1 MKGQNVMKTKKVATL
16 GLCIALSMVLSFI
29 EHQIPPLVA
38 VPGVKVGLP
47 NLVMVFMLYK
57 IGWKETAV
65 VSLIRVVLVSMLFG
79 SVVSMAYGLVG
90 ATLSLI
96 GMTLLK
102 KTKLFSTIA
111 VSVVG
116 GVLHNI
122 GQIATA
128 CVVMGTAQIVYY
140 LPVLLISGTIAGVVI
155 GFVSGLLVKKL
166 DKLKF

>member
-29 EHQIPPLVA
+29 ESQIPPLVA

-57 IGWKETAV
+57 IGWKETAI
-65 VSLIRVVLVSMLFG
+65 VSIIRVVLVSMLFG
-79 SVVSMAYGLVG
+79 SVVSMAYSIVG
-90 ATLSLI
+90 ATLSLT
-96 GMTLLK
+96 GMILLK
-102 KTKLFSTIA
+102 KSKLFSTIA

-116 GVLHNI
+116 GVLHNV

-155 GFVSGLLVKKL
+155 GFVAGLLVKKL
-166 DKLKF
+166 DKFKL